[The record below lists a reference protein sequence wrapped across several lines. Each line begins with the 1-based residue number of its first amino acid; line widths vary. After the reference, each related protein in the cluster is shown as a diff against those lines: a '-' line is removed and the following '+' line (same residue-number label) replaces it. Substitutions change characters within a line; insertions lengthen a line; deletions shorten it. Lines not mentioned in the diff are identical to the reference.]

1 MSMPSSQSENAS
13 PPDLR
18 IVATSHL
25 VPHEL
30 HDDQR
35 AGPLI
40 ERLKQD
46 GILKNPPIVTPMT
59 NDPSRYVIL
68 DGANRVLAFQVLN
81 IPYMLVQAV
90 PYEQPYVNL
99 QTWHHAIVGMKSD
112 DLVSRFASLPDL
124 AVTESDILHA
134 RAALERRDALA
145 YYLLADGQAF
155 TLIGGYDLRK
165 RTHLL
170 RSIVDTYM
178 TSGRLHRVSTDQRDE
193 LLSMFPNMTAAVVFP
208 HYQPVEILD
217 LAQSGLR
224 VPPGITRHIINGRAL
239 RLNYPIDRLMAS
251 ESLERKN
258 ADLTA
263 WIQAKFEQRG
273 VRFYAEATYLF
284 DE

>member
-1 MSMPSSQSENAS
+1 MSVPSIQTENTR

-18 IVATSHL
+18 IVATGHL
-25 VPHEL
+25 VPHEV

-40 ERLKQD
+40 ERLIQD
-46 GILKNPPIVTPMT
+46 GILKNPPVVTPMT
-59 NDPSRYVIL
+59 DEPQHYVIL

-81 IPYMLVQAV
+81 IPHILVQTV
-90 PYEQPYVNL
+90 PYKQPFVDL
-99 QTWHHAIVGMKSD
+99 QTWHHAIVGIKPD
-112 DLVSRFASLPDL
+112 ELIGRFSALPDL
-124 AVTESDILHA
+124 AVAASDIFHA
-134 RAALERRDALA
+134 RAALSQRDVLA
-145 YYLLADGQAF
+145 YYLLADGQVF
-155 TLIGGYDLRK
+155 TLAGGYDLRQ

-170 RSIVDTYM
+170 HSIVNTYLS
-178 TSGRLHRVSTDQRDE
+178 SGHLHRVSTDQRDD
-193 LLSMFPNMTAAVVFP
+193 LLVMYPNMTAAVVFP
-208 HYQPVEILD
+208 RYKPVEILD

-239 RLNYPIDRLMAS
+239 RLNYPIDRLAS
-251 ESLERKN
+251 FESLERKN

-263 WIQAKFEQRG
+263 WVQAKFEQRG